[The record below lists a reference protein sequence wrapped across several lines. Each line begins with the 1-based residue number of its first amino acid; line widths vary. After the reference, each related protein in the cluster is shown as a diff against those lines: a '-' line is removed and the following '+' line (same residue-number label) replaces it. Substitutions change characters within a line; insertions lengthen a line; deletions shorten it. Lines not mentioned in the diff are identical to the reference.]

1 MCIDGIHIPIKQPSE
16 NSHDYFSY
24 KVCYKINCQAICDA
38 FGKFINVEVK
48 GPGSVHDARVFAN
61 CDIQNNYSS
70 GKLNLFYKEFLA
82 GYDCIPQLFLVDLA
96 YPLLPYV
103 MKEIEHCSTNEEV
116 VFNQML
122 RSTRNTIECTFGK
135 LKARC
140 RILQR
145 PMDTPVD
152 KLPNITYAC
161 FVLHNFCEARKSEID
176 PVELEVVVQEERRT
190 QLKQDKLNFY
200 NSIHGKS
207 IRSAITNFFKEYL

>member
-1 MCIDGIHIPIKQPSE
+1 MC
-16 NSHDYFSY
+16 YT
-24 KVCYKINCQAICDA
+24 INCQATCDA
-38 FGKFINVEVK
+38 YGKFINVEVK
-48 GPGSVHDARVFAN
+48 WPGSVHDARVFAN

-70 GKLNLFYKEFLA
+70 GKFNLFYKEFLP
-82 GYDCIPQLFLVDLA
+82 GYDCIPQLFLVDPT

-103 MKEIEHCSTNEEV
+103 MKEYEHCSTNEEV

-152 KLPNITYAC
+152 KLPNIIYVC
-161 FVLHNFCEARKSEID
+161 FVLHNFCEAQKSEID
-176 PVELEVVVQEERRT
+176 PVELKVVIQEERRT
-190 QLKQDKLNFY
+190 QLKQLQLDSREKHKISNYKLFQRVSLIWTGDHKRLHEPLKKY
-200 NSIHGKS
+200 N
-207 IRSAITNFFKEYL
+207 